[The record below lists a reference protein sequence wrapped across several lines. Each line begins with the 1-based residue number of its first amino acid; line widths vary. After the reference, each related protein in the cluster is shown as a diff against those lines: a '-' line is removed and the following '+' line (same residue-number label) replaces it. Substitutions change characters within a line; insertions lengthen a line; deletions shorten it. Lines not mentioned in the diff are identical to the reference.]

1 MTNTPLSA
9 TKQALLTIQKL
20 QARID
25 QLEGERNEPIAIV
38 GIGCRFPGGADGP
51 AAYWDMLREGTDA
64 IGEVPADRW
73 SADAYYNSDP
83 DVPGKMYTTR
93 GGFLP
98 AVDAFDPQFFGIAPR
113 EAMQLDPQQR
123 LLLEVSWE
131 AIEHANIA
139 AADLRHS
146 ATGVFVGIIS
156 MEYGSHTLWS
166 GDVEQIDAYSGT
178 GSSLSVA
185 AGRLS
190 YVLGLNGPC
199 MALDTACSSSL
210 LAVHLACQSLRLGEC
225 SRALAGGVNLIL
237 GPELHINFS
246 KARMLSPDG
255 RCKTFDGSADGYG
268 RGEGCG
274 MIVLKR
280 LSDALADGD
289 EVLAQIKGSAVN
301 HDGASGGLT
310 VPNGPAQERMIRQ
323 ALDSAGV
330 QPEQVDYI
338 EAHGTGTALGDPIE
352 MGALGKV
359 FAAGRDAEKP
369 LVVGSAKTNF
379 GHLEAAAGVAGLIKV
394 VLAMQ
399 HEAIPPHLHFAEPSP
414 HIDWQNL
421 AVDIPTSL
429 RPWLSG
435 TEPRLA
441 GVSSFGF
448 SGTNIHIVL
457 EEAPAALALPAP
469 VVPINIE
476 RPQHLLTLSART
488 PEALDALAASHA
500 RHLAANPHISPGDFC
515 FTASTCRSAFAHRLA
530 LRGASIEELRAR
542 LETHTDSPV
551 APGFA
556 RGRTVGE
563 EAPLVAFLFTGQGAQ
578 YAGMGRQLYA
588 TQPEFRRVLDA
599 CDSALRDELGRPLLD
614 VLYGA
619 TEDSTYLDETA
630 YTQPALFALECAL
643 ASMWRS
649 WGVEPSVLMGH
660 SIGEYAAACIAGVF
674 SLEAGLELVAA
685 RGRLMQALPQNGA
698 MVSAR
703 ASANVVR
710 EAIAGDAGQV
720 AIAAINGPE
729 SAVFSGEREAVQRVA
744 AALRDR
750 DIETKDLAVS
760 HAFHSPLV
768 EPMLEAFA
776 EVAGRISYAPPRIKI
791 VSNLTGEV
799 AGEELCS
806 PEYWCRHVRE
816 PVCFAAG
823 MEALRQM
830 GCETF
835 VEIGPR
841 PVLLGMG
848 RQCLPD
854 DVGTWLPSLR
864 PQQEDWQQ
872 VLHSLGAL
880 WVAGADID
888 WPAFDEGHGRRK
900 VALPTYPFQR
910 QSYWVKKSMRSSR
923 PSVEATQHPLLGRR
937 LHSAALAAKQRVF
950 EVQLDA
956 DDLELL
962 AHHRVFERVV
972 LPAAGH
978 VEMALAA
985 GAAVFS
991 SEFVAVEDM
1000 VIHQALV
1007 LPEGE
1012 GLFVQLVLSEEA
1024 DGAQSFQIFSLAPAD
1039 KAGRWSLHTSG
1050 VLRAVGAE
1058 VERVD
1063 IEPIRAA
1070 CSEAFAV
1077 DEYYSRTRALGI
1089 DHGDSFQALKS
1100 LRRSETQIVGELE
1113 LPAALRDA
1121 MNSFYLHPVLLDAA
1135 FQMLGVPLLIGGEGE
1150 PYLPVSVEDLRLF
1163 SRPPATLW
1171 CVLDVR
1177 PHEGD
1182 SAEILAA
1189 DLRLVSAAGEL
1200 VAAARGVRFQRVD
1213 PAALRAS
1220 FATSFESWLYE
1231 VNWQQVPSFG
1241 VPTGALPSPVALVE
1255 ALAADVEQ
1263 ALPRLEFY
1271 PQLLPQLE
1279 ALSAQYVQHA
1289 FAEMGKV
1296 WRSGEHFTSRELAAE
1311 LGVVEAHR
1319 PLFDRLLEILAEE
1332 GVIAAANGGW
1342 QVRAEP
1348 LVRDPQRALEEALAR
1363 VDTGELE
1370 LELLGRCAGQ
1380 LAPVLRG
1387 QADPLHILFPDG
1399 DLGPLTRFY
1408 TEAPAQQVVNELV
1421 QKALLQTLEQ
1431 MPESR
1436 GVRVLEI
1443 GAGTGATTSYLLPH
1457 LPDERTEYVFTDVS
1471 RLFTSKAEVR
1481 FAEHP
1486 FVRCEVLDIERDPLE
1501 QGFAA
1506 HRFDVVVA
1514 ANVLHATRDMEQ
1526 TLRHVRSLLA
1536 PGGVL
1541 LLAEGVVRQ
1550 RWIDLIFGL
1559 TEGWWRFADANLRP
1573 EHALLSALTWGEL
1586 LVQNGFAQVRSLPA
1600 EDARKELDFPQ
1611 ALIVAQADE
1620 LRGDPARWLVLADA
1634 RGTGYALAEELRAGG
1649 DFCAL
1654 AFSGEEYRRDE
1665 EDCFFVNSQ
1674 KAEDFQLLLRDVD
1687 ATGQGLRGIVYC
1699 WGLDANAT
1707 PLSAESIEHLSL
1719 EGCSGL
1725 LFLLQALGREVVAD
1739 SPGLWLVTENAAPC
1753 SHGAARRHNREL
1765 NLAQASLWGMGKI
1778 AALEYPELRC
1788 VRLDIDAAAA
1798 TAQARQLA
1806 TELRSTSA
1814 GEDQVVARGDGRY
1827 VPRLSRCADAL
1838 GKEGVAFK
1846 EDRTYLITGG
1856 TGALGLRIASWM
1868 VEECGVRFL
1877 ALVGRT
1883 PPDAEAR
1890 AHLDQLEAR
1899 GVAIAAVQADVAV
1912 AKQMAQM
1919 VARVEAELPPV
1930 CGVIHAAGLLD
1941 DGVLAA
1947 QTPERFARVMAP
1959 KVQGA
1964 WNLHEQTLGWSLDFF
1979 VLFSS
1984 ATALLGSPGQSNY
1997 AAANAFLD
2005 ALAIYRRAREL
2016 PALSISWGAWSQI
2029 GEAAQREADAYL
2041 QKMGVG
2047 TISPEQGLELLAPLL
2062 AQSGPQIG
2070 VIPIDWSTF
2079 SAQWAPTPF
2088 FARLR
2093 QTTERETATATAIT
2107 QQLADIPAG
2116 ERRDFIL
2123 GQVQVQVA
2131 NVLGLQEPQA
2141 VDVQQGFFDLGM
2153 DSLTSI
2159 ELKNQLQTSLNC
2171 PLPAT
2176 LLFKYP
2182 TIEKLVD
2189 YLVAEVLDLDI
2200 RERADDSD
2208 SAEKATIAKP
2218 VVEEI
2223 SEDELEKLIDAE
2235 FEALSGGEG

>member
-20 QARID
+20 QARLG

-51 AAYWDMLREGTDA
+51 AAYWDMLRAGTDA
-64 IGEVPADRW
+64 TGEVPADRW
-73 SADAYYNSDP
+73 NAGAYYSSDP
-83 DVPGKMYTTR
+83 DAPGKMYTTR

-98 AVDAFDPQFFGIAPR
+98 AVDAFDPHFFGIAPR

-139 AADLRHS
+139 ATDLRHS

-166 GDVEQIDAYSGT
+166 GDVEQIDSYSGT

-246 KARMLSPDG
+246 KVRMLSPDG
-255 RCKTFDGSADGYG
+255 RCKTFDRSADGYG

-289 EVLAQIKGSAVN
+289 EILAQIKGSAVN

-310 VPNGPAQERMIRQ
+310 MPNGPAQERMIRQ
-323 ALDSAGV
+323 ALDSAGA

-359 FAAGRDAEKP
+359 FSAGRDAEKP
-369 LVVGSAKTNF
+369 LIVGSAKTNF

-399 HEAIPPHLHFAEPSP
+399 HEAIPPHLHFTEPSP

-429 RPWLSG
+429 RSWPSG
-435 TEPRLA
+435 TRPRLA

-457 EEAPAALALPAP
+457 EEAPAALASPMPAAT
-469 VVPINIE
+469 VDVE
-476 RPQHLLTLSART
+476 RPQHLLTLSAPT
-488 PEALDALAASHA
+488 PEALDDLAASHA
-500 RHLAANPHISPGDFC
+500 RHLAANPHMSPGDLC

-542 LETHTDSPV
+542 LETRTESPA

-556 RGRTVGE
+556 RGRVAG

-578 YAGMGRQLYA
+578 YAGMGRQLYD

-599 CDSALRDELGRPLLD
+599 CDGALRGALERPLLE
-614 VLYGA
+614 VLYGT
-619 TEDSTYLDETA
+619 TEDSVYLNETA

-660 SIGEYAAACIAGVF
+660 SIGEYSAACIAGVF
-674 SLEAGLELVAA
+674 SLEEGLELVAA

-698 MVSAR
+698 MVSVR
-703 ASANVVR
+703 ASVDVVR
-710 EAIAGDAGQV
+710 EVIAADSDQV

-729 SAVFSGEREAVQRVA
+729 SAVFSGERAAVQRVA
-744 AALRDR
+744 AALRAR

-768 EPMLEAFA
+768 RPMLEAFA
-776 EVAGRISYAPPRIKI
+776 EVAGRISYTSPRIKI
-791 VSNLTGEV
+791 VSNLTGELV
-799 AGEELCS
+799 GEEICS

-816 PVCFAAG
+816 PVRFAAG
-823 MEALRQM
+823 METLRQM
-830 GCETF
+830 GYETF

-848 RQCLPD
+848 RQCLPE

-864 PQQEDWQQ
+864 PQQDDWQQ
-872 VLHSLGAL
+872 VLHSLGVL
-880 WVAGADID
+880 WVAGVDVD
-888 WPAFDEGHGRRK
+888 WSTFDEGYARRK

-910 QSYWVKKSMRSSR
+910 QSYWVKKTMRSQRS
-923 PSVEATQHPLLGRR
+923 PMEASQHPLLGRR
-937 LHSAALAAKQRVF
+937 LHSAVLDANERVF

-956 DDLELL
+956 RDLELL
-962 AHHRVFERVV
+962 AHHRVFDRVV

-985 GAAVFS
+985 GAAVFV
-991 SEFVAVEDM
+991 SECVAVEDM

-1012 GLFVQLVLSEEA
+1012 GLFVQLVLKEEA
-1024 DGAQSFQIFSLAPAD
+1024 DGGQSFQIFSIAAAD
-1039 KAGRWSLHTSG
+1039 KAGRWTLHTSG
-1050 VLRAVGAE
+1050 VLRAVGSE
-1058 VERVD
+1058 VEHVD

-1070 CSEAFAV
+1070 CKEAFSV
-1077 DEYYSRTRALGI
+1077 DEYYRKTRAVGI
-1089 DHGDSFQALKS
+1089 DHGDSFQALKN
-1100 LRRSETQIVGELE
+1100 LWRSETQIVGELE

-1121 MNSFYLHPVLLDAA
+1121 MDSFCLHPVLLDAA
-1135 FQMLGVPLLIGGEGE
+1135 FQMLGVPLLIGNEGE
-1150 PYLPVSVEDLRLF
+1150 PYLPVSVEHLRLF
-1163 SRPPATLW
+1163 SRPPASLW

-1177 PHEGD
+1177 PREED
-1182 SAEILAA
+1182 SAEMLVA
-1189 DLRLVSAAGEL
+1189 DLRLVGAVGEL
-1200 VAAARGVRFQRVD
+1200 VATARGVRFQKVD

-1231 VNWQQVPSFG
+1231 VDWQQVPSFG
-1241 VPTGALPSPVALVE
+1241 VPAGTLPAPAALVA
-1255 ALAADVEQ
+1255 ALAPDVEQ

-1271 PQLLPQLE
+1271 PQLLPRLE

-1289 FAEMGKV
+1289 FFEMGKA
-1296 WRSGEHFTSRELAAE
+1296 WRFGEGFTSDELAAE
-1311 LGVVEAHR
+1311 LRVVETQR
-1319 PLFDRLLEILAEE
+1319 PLFECLLEILAEE
-1332 GVIAAANGGW
+1332 GVLAAADGGW
-1342 QVRAEP
+1342 QVCSEP
-1348 LVRDPQRALEEALAR
+1348 LACDPQRTLEEALDA
-1363 VDTGELE
+1363 DAGALE

-1408 TEAPAQQVVNELV
+1408 TDAPAQQVVNELL
-1421 QKALLQTLEQ
+1421 QKALLQTLERV
-1431 MPESR
+1431 PESR

-1443 GAGTGATTSYLLPH
+1443 GAGTGGTTTYLLPH
-1457 LPDERTEYVFTDVS
+1457 LPAERTEYVFTDVS

-1481 FAEHP
+1481 FSEYP

-1506 HRFDVVVA
+1506 HRFDIVVA

-1559 TEGWWRFADANLRP
+1559 AEGWWRFADANLRP
-1573 EHALLSALTWGEL
+1573 EHALLSAEAWDGL

-1600 EDARKELDFPQ
+1600 EEVRLELDFPQ

-1620 LRGDPARWLVLADA
+1620 YREDTARWLVLADTG
-1634 RGTGYALAEELRAGG
+1634 GTGQALADELRAGG
-1649 DFCAL
+1649 DFCTL
-1654 AFSGEEYRRDE
+1654 AFSAEGYRRDA
-1665 EDCFFVNSQ
+1665 EDCFFLNPQ
-1674 KAEDFQLLLRDVD
+1674 NAEDFQLLLRDVD
-1687 ATGQGLRGIVYC
+1687 VTGKGFGGIVYC
-1699 WGLDANAT
+1699 WGLDAKAPT
-1707 PLSAESIEHLSL
+1707 LSAESIEALSID
-1719 EGCSGL
+1719 GCSGV
-1725 LFLLQALGREVVAD
+1725 LFLLQALGREVVAN

-1765 NLAQASLWGMGKI
+1765 NFAQSPLWGMGKI

-1788 VRLDIDAAAA
+1788 KRLDIDAAAA
-1798 TAQARQLA
+1798 DVQAGQLA
-1806 TELRSTSA
+1806 AELRSTSA
-1814 GEDQVVARGDGRY
+1814 GEDQVVVRGDGRY
-1827 VPRLSRCADAL
+1827 VPRLSRCAEVL
-1838 GKEGVAFK
+1838 GREGVVFK
-1846 EDRTYLITGG
+1846 GDRTYLITGG

-1868 VEECGVRFL
+1868 VEECGVCFL

-1890 AHLDQLEAR
+1890 ARLSELEAR
-1899 GVAIAAVQADVAV
+1899 GATIAVVRADVAV
-1912 AKQMAQM
+1912 AEQM
-1919 VARVEAELPPV
+1919 VQMVVRVEAELPPV

-2005 ALAIYRRAREL
+2005 ALAVYRRASEL

-2047 TISPEQGLELLAPLL
+2047 TISPEQGLELLALLL
-2062 AQSGPQIG
+2062 AQPGSQIG
-2070 VIPIDWSTF
+2070 AIPIDWSIF
-2079 SAQWAPTPF
+2079 LAQRAPTPF

-2093 QTTERETATATAIT
+2093 QTTEKEVVAPTALT

-2116 ERRDFIL
+2116 ERRDYIL
-2123 GQVQVQVA
+2123 VQVQVQVA
-2131 NVLGLQEPQA
+2131 NVLGFQEPQA

-2189 YLVAEVLDLDI
+2189 YLVAEVLDIDVG
-2200 RERADDSD
+2200 ESVGDSGFG
-2208 SAEKATIAKP
+2208 EKMTIAKP
-2218 VVEEI
+2218 AVEEI